1 MSLRCSPATVSP
13 HCLTPTASAVMA
25 IGIRRSVD
33 ASGGIGNEAEG
44 AIGFEA
50 EADTAQFWRG
60 RAMGAAAWLV
70 PAPCDYR
77 HQDGH
82 SHPWARDDAVRPD
95 FARL

>member
-1 MSLRCSPATVSP
+1 MKSIMWKAFLVC
-13 HCLTPTASAVMA
+13 TAALLVTLST
-25 IGIRRSVD
+25 RDSRSQ
-33 ASGGIGNEAEG
+33 EAG
-44 AIGFEA
+44 VKYFFLG
-50 EADTAQFWRG
+50 
-60 RAMGAAAWLV
+60 AMGAAVWLV